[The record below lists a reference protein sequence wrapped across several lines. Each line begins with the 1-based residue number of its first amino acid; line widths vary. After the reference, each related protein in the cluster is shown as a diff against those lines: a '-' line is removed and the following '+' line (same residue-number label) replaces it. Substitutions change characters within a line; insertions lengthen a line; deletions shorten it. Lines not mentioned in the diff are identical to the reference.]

1 MRYSSILAVTFTALV
16 MINGSDSQKTID
28 QMLQDL
34 KEAGKEKNPCDK
46 LKVSPVL
53 VNTMYIYPYLVVRD
67 LSLEVLTFFKFSLRI
82 VYCSPF
88 IAY

>member
-34 KEAGKEKNPCDK
+34 KEAGKERNPCDK
-46 LKVSPVL
+46 LKVSPVPTCEHN
-53 VNTMYIYPYLVVRD
+53 VY
-67 LSLEVLTFFKFSLRI
+67 LSLPCDSGLIFGSFNIF
-82 VYCSPF
+82 
-88 IAY
+88 